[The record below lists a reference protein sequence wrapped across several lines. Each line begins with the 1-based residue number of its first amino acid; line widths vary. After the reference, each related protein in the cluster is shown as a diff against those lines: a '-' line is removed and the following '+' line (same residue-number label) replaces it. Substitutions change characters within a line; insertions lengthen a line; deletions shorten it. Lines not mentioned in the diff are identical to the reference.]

1 MVDFERKAEVLEL
14 LNPQRY

>member
-1 MVDFERKAEVLEL
+1 VDFERKAEVLEL